1 MLQKDWKGE
10 TTMAIELAL
19 PPNVRGNAIAS
30 AAIKQPGQ
38 AGADARTRLAED
50 GAKAKSLPVPTGYR
64 MLLAI
69 PKAADS
75 YESGL
80 LKADVTRAIEEVT
93 TVVGFVVA
101 MGPDC
106 YADTVKFPNGPYCKL
121 GDFVVIRTYS
131 GTRVKVYG
139 VEYRLIN
146 DDTVEAVVEDPRG
159 ITRAGA

>member
-1 MLQKDWKGE
+1 M
-10 TTMAIELAL
+10 IEELIL
-19 PPNVRGNAIAS
+19 PANARGNAIADE
-30 AAIKQPGQ
+30 AIQQEGQ
-38 AGADARTRLAED
+38 AGADARARLAEE
-50 GAKAKSLPVPTGYR
+50 APKAKSVPAPTGYR
-64 MLLAI
+64 ILVAI
-69 PKAADS
+69 PKASDS

-80 LKADVTRAIEEVT
+80 LKADVTRSIEEVT
-93 TVVGFVVA
+93 TVVGFVIS

-106 YADTVKFPNGPYCKL
+106 YADEKKFPNGPYCKV
-121 GDFVVIRTYS
+121 GDFVLMRAYS